1 VDQNKNIPE
10 PELKRLFDDIGP
22 TLGWESMLLIA
33 VQGCL
38 TRYLGANLQGIDLIA
53 GAQTQR
59 SLLDIALVPTPD
71 SESFNRPVVFKL
83 ILSFGAK
90 PNRKFEDQNPWQN
103 GLSYLITN
111 HDHLSP
117 AMIQFWAEIV
127 IVLLE
132 NGARP
137 LTQCHGPEKFEQ
149 RGKSK
154 KKISV
159 GNLWTAEEVI
169 SRVFDGSGERTRL
182 LALLKGKGRPEKKS
196 KCRQQ

>member
-1 VDQNKNIPE
+1 
-10 PELKRLFDDIGP
+10 
-22 TLGWESMLLIA
+22 MLPIA

-38 TRYLGANLQGIDLIA
+38 TRYLGAKLQGIDLIA
-53 GAQTQR
+53 RAQTQR

-71 SESFNRPVVFKL
+71 SERFIRPEVIRF
-83 ILSFGAK
+83 ILTFGVK
-90 PNRKFEDQNPWQN
+90 PNRKFEGQSPWQK

-117 AMIQFWAEIV
+117 AMVQFWAEIV

-132 NGARP
+132 NGANLR
-137 LTQCHGPEKFEQ
+137 TQCHGPERFEQ

-159 GNLWTAEEVI
+159 GNSWTAEEVI
-169 SRVFDGSGERTRL
+169 SRVFGGSGERTRL
-182 LALLKGKGRPEKKS
+182 LALLKDKGRPEKKS
-196 KCRQQ
+196 NCRQQ

>member
-22 TLGWESMLLIA
+22 TLGWESMLPIA
-33 VQGCL
+33 AQGCL
-38 TRYLGANLQGIDLIA
+38 TRYLGAKLQGIDLIA

-71 SESFNRPVVFKL
+71 SERFIRPEVIKL

-90 PNRKFEDQNPWQN
+90 PNRKFEGQNPWQN

-117 AMIQFWAEIV
+117 VMVQFWAEIV

-132 NGARP
+132 NRANL
-137 LTQCHGPEKFEQ
+137 LTQCYEPERFEQ
-149 RGKSK
+149 RGKR

-159 GNLWTAEEVI
+159 GNSWTAEVI
-169 SRVFDGSGERTRL
+169 SRVFGGSGERTRL
-182 LALLKGKGRPEKKS
+182 LALLKDKGRPEKKS
-196 KCRQQ
+196 RCRQQ